1 MVQQSRLASAVALLT
16 GAASA
21 AAAVTFVGSPNSATA
36 PRAPRLGLAS
46 LGSAVEFEPF
56 AGESEPEA
64 QEATSSWK
72 WLAAGLAAGIVAAAS
87 SAPAEAKL
95 PTGPEWDL
103 ATTAKAPWLQP
114 CKDNKK
120 YRVWPTHS
128 VHTLPRKGSFSA
140 MVQQSRLASAV
151 ALLAGAASAAAAVNF
166 VTSPSSVAAPRAP
179 RLGLSA
185 LGSAAD
191 DFAPMAGEQP
201 EVEAQEAIS
210 PLKWLAAGLCAG
222 VIFAA
227 SSALVEAK
235 LPTGPEWDLAT
246 KAKAPWLQPCKD
258 NKKYHKK
265 FKDAIYKLQTRQKKY
280 KGSLASAVKDNKKY
294 HKKFKD
300 AIYKLQTRQKKYTT
314 GGVIAKRFDLE
325 IAQTKRVEEAYG
337 NRLCGKADGT
347 PRTIAS
353 GENVRGSIVI
363 PGLMFLYIAG
373 WIGWAGR
380 SYLNRTKSAEKEMF
394 IEIPLALTC
403 MA

>member
-1 MVQQSRLASAVALLT
+1 
-16 GAASA
+16 
-21 AAAVTFVGSPNSATA
+21 
-36 PRAPRLGLAS
+36 
-46 LGSAVEFEPF
+46 
-56 AGESEPEA
+56 
-64 QEATSSWK
+64 
-72 WLAAGLAAGIVAAAS
+72 
-87 SAPAEAKL
+87 
-95 PTGPEWDL
+95 
-103 ATTAKAPWLQP
+103 
-114 CKDNKK
+114 
-120 YRVWPTHS
+120 
-128 VHTLPRKGSFSA
+128 

-280 KGSLASAVKDNKKY
+280 
-294 HKKFKD
+294 
-300 AIYKLQTRQKKYTT
+300 TT

-363 PGLMFLYIAG
+363 PGLMFLYTAG

-403 MA
+403 MASGFAWPVNAWQEKSTALMFLYTAGWIGWAGRSYLNRTKSAEKEMFIEIPLALTCMASGFAWPVNAWQEIVNGQMTVPDSELYQSGQAAKGDY

>member
-1 MVQQSRLASAVALLT
+1 
-16 GAASA
+16 
-21 AAAVTFVGSPNSATA
+21 
-36 PRAPRLGLAS
+36 
-46 LGSAVEFEPF
+46 
-56 AGESEPEA
+56 
-64 QEATSSWK
+64 
-72 WLAAGLAAGIVAAAS
+72 
-87 SAPAEAKL
+87 
-95 PTGPEWDL
+95 
-103 ATTAKAPWLQP
+103 
-114 CKDNKK
+114 
-120 YRVWPTHS
+120 
-128 VHTLPRKGSFSA
+128 

-280 KGSLASAVKDNKKY
+280 
-294 HKKFKD
+294 
-300 AIYKLQTRQKKYTT
+300 TT

-363 PGLMFLYIAG
+363 PGLMFLYTAG

-403 MA
+403 MASGFAWPVNAWQEIVNGQMTVPDSELYQSGQAAKGDY

>member
-120 YRVWPTHS
+120 Y
-128 VHTLPRKGSFSA
+128 
-140 MVQQSRLASAV
+140 
-151 ALLAGAASAAAAVNF
+151 
-166 VTSPSSVAAPRAP
+166 
-179 RLGLSA
+179 
-185 LGSAAD
+185 
-191 DFAPMAGEQP
+191 
-201 EVEAQEAIS
+201 
-210 PLKWLAAGLCAG
+210 
-222 VIFAA
+222 
-227 SSALVEAK
+227 
-235 LPTGPEWDLAT
+235 
-246 KAKAPWLQPCKD
+246 
-258 NKKYHKK
+258 
-265 FKDAIYKLQTRQKKY
+265 
-280 KGSLASAVKDNKKY
+280 

-403 MA
+403 MASGFAWPVNAWQEIVNGQMTVPDSELYQSGQAAKGDY

>member
-1 MVQQSRLASAVALLT
+1 MVQSRLVAVVL
-16 GAASA
+16 GA
-21 AAAVTFVGSPNSATA
+21 AAATGVVNFVAPLSA
-36 PRAPRLGLAS
+36 PRTPGVGLAAQGDAGSFAS
-46 LGSAVEFEPF
+46 LTQGAEFDAAPD
-56 AGESEPEA
+56 A
-64 QEATSSWK
+64 QEATSPWK

-120 YRVWPTHS
+120 Y
-128 VHTLPRKGSFSA
+128 
-140 MVQQSRLASAV
+140 
-151 ALLAGAASAAAAVNF
+151 
-166 VTSPSSVAAPRAP
+166 
-179 RLGLSA
+179 
-185 LGSAAD
+185 
-191 DFAPMAGEQP
+191 
-201 EVEAQEAIS
+201 
-210 PLKWLAAGLCAG
+210 
-222 VIFAA
+222 
-227 SSALVEAK
+227 
-235 LPTGPEWDLAT
+235 
-246 KAKAPWLQPCKD
+246 
-258 NKKYHKK
+258 HKK
-265 FKDAIYKLQTRQKKY
+265 FKDAIYKLT
-280 KGSLASAVKDNKKY
+280 
-294 HKKFKD
+294 
-300 AIYKLQTRQKKYTT
+300 TRQKKYTT

-363 PGLMFLYIAG
+363 PGLMFLYTAG

-403 MA
+403 MASGFAWPVNAWQEIVNGQMTVPDSELYQSGQAAKGDY